1 MLALVVAQH
10 GPVRDGLVAL
20 LEASPDINK
29 IVQIKEAESAWDF
42 VQAISPNITLIYAT
56 SLTQEIS
63 TLIAKLNGAFG
74 SPILAIVASEEDRII
89 ALDAGADVA
98 VLEGLPSSKLAIHI
112 AQLSRKQYIGRN
124 ANPGLPSQSDRFEQ
138 SD

>member
-112 AQLSRKQYIGRN
+112 AKLSRKQYIGRN